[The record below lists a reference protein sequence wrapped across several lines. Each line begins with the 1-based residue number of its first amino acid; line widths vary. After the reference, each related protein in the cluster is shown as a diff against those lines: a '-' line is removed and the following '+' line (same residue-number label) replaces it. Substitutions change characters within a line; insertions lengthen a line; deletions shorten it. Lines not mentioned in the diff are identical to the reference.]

1 MNKVEVV
8 RERWETKLWKLSSSK
23 IQCKVRLE
31 LETTAEQSRYRDS
44 LGELKMFSVSSDDI
58 LILIYVFGRI
68 RMLEANIG
76 V

>member
-8 RERWETKLWKLSSSK
+8 REWWETKLWKLSSSK
-23 IQCKVRLE
+23 IQCKGRLE

-44 LGELKMFSVSSDDI
+44 FGELKMFSVSSDDI

>member
-1 MNKVEVV
+1 M
-8 RERWETKLWKLSSSK
+8 RLSENGGKPNYENYHQVKYNTESDQSS
-23 IQCKVRLE
+23 QQTR
-31 LETTAEQSRYRDS
+31 ADYRYRDS
-44 LGELKMFSVSSDDI
+44 LGELKMFSVNSDDI

>member
-1 MNKVEVV
+1 MSENGGKPNYEND
-8 RERWETKLWKLSSSK
+8 RQAKYNAKSDWSERLG
-23 IQCKVRLE
+23 
-31 LETTAEQSRYRDS
+31 QSRYRDI

-68 RMLEANIG
+68 QMLEANIG